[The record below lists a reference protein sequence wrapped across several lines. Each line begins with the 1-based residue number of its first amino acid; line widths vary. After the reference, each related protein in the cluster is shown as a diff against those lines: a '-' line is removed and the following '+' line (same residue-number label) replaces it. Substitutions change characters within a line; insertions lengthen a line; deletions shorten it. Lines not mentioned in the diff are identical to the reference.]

1 MRRSFQLVIAAVLGA
16 VGCGSQAAESAGESG
31 NASAAAST
39 EASGCVGDVC
49 PCAGKREL
57 FADLKATVQ
66 SFVSTPEGLVVNA
79 KGGQTPAASFHRI
92 PWSGGDATRIVDA
105 SKLEEVSG
113 EPPAIFGD
121 ELYFVADFKTIYAAK
136 IGGNAAP
143 EKVQERLTDPRGLVA
158 NEQFLVF
165 RVSDKKNK
173 NPDDITTTIVAL
185 PRATRVGAALPE
197 DKPAPKPA
205 PTKGKAPVDQPAPLA
220 RKELLKANVAGLW
233 IDARYVYVAAVDE
246 GVLRIDLASGERTTL
261 TKEPAILLWPID
273 GALAFD
279 SRKSIKSVPLAGG
292 EAKDIATRPYWTLMT
307 DPDFDGKALVYFTAA
322 STKAES
328 KGGVQVGKNAAIRV
342 QRDNKA
348 CSLDI
353 VQSNALNSKVLVR
366 NNVAYWSHDSQV
378 YRQKLD

>member
-1 MRRSFQLVIAAVLGA
+1 MRRFVQLVVAAVLGA
-16 VGCGSQAAESAGESG
+16 AGCGSQAAESGS
-31 NASAAAST
+31 ASAAAST

-49 PCAGKREL
+49 PCDGKREL
-57 FADLKATVQ
+57 VADLKATVQ

-79 KGGQTPAASFHRI
+79 KGGQTASASFHRI
-92 PWSGGDATRIVDA
+92 PWNGGDAARIVDA
-105 SKLEEVSG
+105 SKLEEVSSDA
-113 EPPAIFGD
+113 PAIFGD
-121 ELYFVADFKTIYAAK
+121 ELYFVADYKTIYAAK
-136 IGGNAAP
+136 IGSDAPP

-158 NEQFLVF
+158 NDQYLVF

-173 NPDDITTTIVAL
+173 NPDDISTTIIAL
-185 PRATRVGAALPE
+185 PRTTRVGAAQPE
-197 DKPAPKPA
+197 DKPPPKPA
-205 PTKGKAPVDQPAPLA
+205 PTKGKTPVEPPAAPA

-261 TKEPAILLWPID
+261 TKEPAIFLWPIE

-307 DPDFDGKALVYFTAA
+307 DPDFDGKSFVYFTAA
-322 STKAES
+322 STKSET
-328 KGGVQVGKNAAIRV
+328 KGVQVGKNAAIRV

-366 NNVAYWSHDSQV
+366 NNFAYWSHDSQV